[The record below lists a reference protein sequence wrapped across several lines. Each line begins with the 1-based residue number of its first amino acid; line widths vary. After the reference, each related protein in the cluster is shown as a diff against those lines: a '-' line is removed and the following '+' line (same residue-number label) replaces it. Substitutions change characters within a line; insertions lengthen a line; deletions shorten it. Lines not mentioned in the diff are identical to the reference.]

1 MPKAIATTKLKGKT
15 VSELI
20 ESGGKVKTSLDGNVN
35 FSVDIAKIT
44 ELDTKLTALDTKQTE
59 AGMARDASEQKTAER
74 DTAREDLENT
84 LTELVNFVNSK
95 STDEAIL
102 QTSGFDVY
110 IPSEKVPV
118 ELVQVQNLSATEGD
132 NDGEIDLQ
140 WDRVSGATAYGMQQ
154 SLDPNNP
161 TNWTNL
167 EGVGKT
173 SKTTVSGLT
182 SGTKYWF
189 RVRAKRGNESA
200 GWSDP
205 ATKVAP

>member
-1 MPKAIATTKLKGKT
+1 MGKAKAATKLKGKT
-15 VSELI
+15 VSELLELTGI
-20 ESGGKVKTSLDGNVN
+20 VKTSLDGNAH
-35 FSVDIAKIT
+35 FSIDVAKIT
-44 ELDTKLTALDTKQTE
+44 EIETKKAALETKQTE

-74 DTAREDLENT
+74 DSARKDLEEL
-84 LTELVNFVNSK
+84 LTELANTVNSK
-95 STDEAIL
+95 STEESIL

-110 IPSEKVPV
+110 IPSEKEPV

-132 NDGEIDLQ
+132 NEGEIDLQ
-140 WDRVSGATAYGMQQ
+140 WDKAKGATAYGIQQ

-161 TNWTNL
+161 SNWTNL

-173 SKTTVSGLT
+173 SKTTIAGLT

>member
-1 MPKAIATTKLKGKT
+1 MPKAKAATNLKGKT
-15 VSELI
+15 VPELL
-20 ESGGKVKTSLDGNVN
+20 ETTDKVKTSLDGNAS
-35 FSVDIAKIT
+35 FSIDAAKIT
-44 ELDTKLTALDTKQTE
+44 ELETKRTTLGTKQTE

-74 DTAREDLENT
+74 DAARKDLEDT
-84 LTELVNFVNSK
+84 LTELANTVNSK
-95 STDEAIL
+95 STDEAVL

-110 IPSEKVPV
+110 IPGEKDPV

-132 NDGEIDLQ
+132 DEGEIDLH
-140 WDRVSGATAYGMQQ
+140 WDRASGATAYGIQQ

-173 SKTTVSGLT
+173 SKTTITGLT

>member
-1 MPKAIATTKLKGKT
+1 MPKAKAATKLKGKT
-15 VSELI
+15 VSELV
-20 ESGGKVKTSLDGNVN
+20 EAADKVETSLDGNVN
-35 FSVDIAKIT
+35 FSVDVAKIT
-44 ELDTKLTALDTKQTE
+44 ELGTKKAALETKQTE

-74 DTAREDLENT
+74 DETRKDLEEL
-84 LTELVNFVNSK
+84 LTELANFVNSK

-102 QTSGFDVY
+102 QTSGFDVF
-110 IPSEKVPV
+110 IPSEKEPV

-132 NDGEIDLQ
+132 NEGEIDLQ

-205 ATKVAP
+205 ATKIAP